1 MLLIQRLQSK
11 QPVHWWAV
19 LTRSASFLL
28 ALPAILLACRRFWWL
43 AGNPAGLLAIL
54 LAGWQELV
62 MPAEGCV
69 SALQGSAAH
78 LQHDGGVCVCVRLT
92 VRGADVTFPNVTSDW
107 LGRF

>member
-19 LTRSASFLL
+19 LTHSASFLL
-28 ALPAILLACRRFWWL
+28 ALPAILLACRQFWWL

-78 LQHDGGVCVCVRLT
+78 LQHDGGGVCVS
-92 VRGADVTFPNVTSDW
+92 G
-107 LGRF
+107 